1 MEYHEINLQALGLD
15 FSNYAEPRT
24 SQERERNAE
33 IKAIALTTK
42 INERNFLYKKA
53 MEIIRGGEEPGEYYK
68 QHEREP
74 AKSILKYMSVI
85 IQELDF
91 QIRNGGCKTESES
104 RCDKGKE

>member
-1 MEYHEINLQALGLD
+1 MEYHEINLQALGVD

-42 INERNFLYKKA
+42 INERNFLFKKA
-53 MEIIRGGEEPGEYYK
+53 MEIIDAGEEPGEYHK

-74 AKSILKYMSVI
+74 ACFDS
-85 IQELDF
+85 
-91 QIRNGGCKTESES
+91 
-104 RCDKGKE
+104 